1 MVKRHQVFVRSGKS
15 ASFNEVERRSY
26 DLYWKSLVLLNA
38 KDEQLKSSQFFFLT
52 KAFHL
57 FKKGYKVNNH
67 SKSVDVTIFDI
78 QYLRSKWLN
87 YINDD
92 IKAGTWDTIM
102 GRRVF
107 KKVSSTGSIKCLQ
120 VGGMGRLSRSS

>member
-1 MVKRHQVFVRSGKS
+1 MGHRQGLWDTNTFYGT
-15 ASFNEVERRSY
+15 
-26 DLYWKSLVLLNA
+26 LL
-38 KDEQLKSSQFFFLT
+38 FFLT

-57 FKKGYKVNNH
+57 FKKDYKVNNH

-107 KKVSSTGSIKCLQ
+107 KKVSSTGSTKCLQ
-120 VGGMGRLSRSS
+120 VSGIGRLSRSS